1 MSLLDMMFIMGELD
15 DDRCPE
21 CGAELDYYEDVV
33 NHTEVQGMSRE
44 TLYVPYC
51 KNCGYDGG
59 E

>member
-1 MSLLDMMFIMGELD
+1 MMFVMGELD